1 VLIQTKLRYGS
12 ILLTLVPAIIA
23 SILIGL
29 ISVDHA
35 ESALKEQAQ
44 SRLTALRE
52 DRANQIVNYF
62 NAMRDQAL
70 AYNKNATT
78 IEAMRRFAA
87 TFDSFSYEVG
97 VDLASEKE
105 QLKKYYVN
113 DFANEFKSK
122 NEGESP
128 DVNRLFNALDDKTVL
143 MQYRYIYKNKNPL
156 GSKDRLNS
164 YDDGSQYS
172 EFHLRYH
179 NSFRELQQRFGYY
192 DIFLITPDTGHVVY
206 SVFKELDY
214 ATSLKNGPFADSGL
228 ADAYKGAM
236 ALSSNNEV
244 YMTDFAPYTPS
255 YQAQAVFL
263 ATPIFDGDKKI
274 GVIAFQLPIEKINDV
289 MTGYG
294 KWRESGL
301 GESGET
307 YLVGSDYTL
316 RSESRFWLEDKNG
329 YIAAMKAAGMAG
341 TVIEDILSKGSV
353 IGLQTVKSPG
363 SLAALKGESGFSIF
377 DDYRGIPVLSAYKP
391 VDIIGHRWAIL
402 AEVDEDEAYAA
413 ATELHHYVIY
423 LTMMTAFV
431 LLVASGVLGWL
442 FSLSIVRP
450 LNSVVS
456 SMQDISSG
464 SGDLTVRLDES
475 AKDEIGM
482 LSRAFNTFVK
492 KLDSIMSSVGDT
504 TTELA
509 TASEELSTITKD
521 TRLIVERQ
529 QEEIQHV
536 ATAIEEMTATVKD
549 VAQNTS
555 STADASRHAGS
566 QVAAGKSK
574 LEDTARAIQ
583 QLKHRMDTSQQ
594 VVNALNE
601 DSVKVGSVL
610 DVIRGIAEQTNLLAL
625 NAAIEAARAGE
636 QGRGFAVVADEV
648 RVLAKRT
655 QDSTEEIR
663 DIIESLQSRSEQTAA
678 MLVQNNEDLETTVA
692 SSDETLHVFSE
703 IDQAVTELLEMSTQ
717 IASATEE
724 QATVTEEISR
734 NVDTI
739 NEGAKQTL
747 VGAEQTSESS
757 VSLARLGDQL
767 KGHVGEFKCS
777 GQN

>member
-1 VLIQTKLRYGS
+1 MLIQTKLRYGS

-29 ISVDHA
+29 ISVNHA

-62 NAMRDQAL
+62 NAMRDQAF

-78 IEAMRRFAA
+78 IDAMKRFAA

-97 VDLASEKE
+97 VDVASEKE

-113 DFANEFKSK
+113 DFTNEFKNK

-143 MQYRYIYKNKNPL
+143 MQYRYIYKNENPL
-156 GSKDRLNS
+156 GSKDQLNS
-164 YDDGSQYS
+164 YSDGSQYS

-179 NSFRELQQRFGYY
+179 TSFRELQQRFGYY

-244 YMTDFAPYTPS
+244 YMTDFAPYYPS

-274 GVIAFQLPIEKINDV
+274 GVIAFQLPIDKINDV

-307 YLVGSDYTL
+307 YLVGSDHTL
-316 RSESRFWLEDKNG
+316 RSESRFWLENKDG
-329 YIAAMKAAGMAG
+329 YIAAMNAAGTDDA
-341 TVIEDILSKGSV
+341 VLKEIVSKGSV
-353 IGLQTVKSPG
+353 IGLQTIKSPG

-377 DDYRGIPVLSAYKP
+377 DDYRGVPVLSAYKP

-402 AEVDEDEAYAA
+402 AEVDEEEAYAA
-413 ATELHHYVIY
+413 ASELHHYVIY
-423 LTMMTAFV
+423 VTMMSAFF

-442 FSLSIVRP
+442 FSRSIVRP

-464 SGDLTVRLDES
+464 SGDLTVRLDET

-482 LSRAFNTFVK
+482 LARAFNTFVK

-509 TASEELSTITKD
+509 TASEELSTITRD
-521 TRLIVERQ
+521 TRKVVERQ

-566 QVAAGKSK
+566 QVAAGKNK
-574 LEDTARAIQ
+574 LEDTVTSIQ
-583 QLKHRMDTSQQ
+583 QLKQRMDESQQ

-610 DVIRGIAEQTNLLAL
+610 DVIKGIAEQTNLLAL

-663 DIIESLQSRSEQTAA
+663 EIIESLQNRSGQTAA
-678 MLVQNNEDLETTVA
+678 MLEQNNEDLESTVE
-692 SSDETLHVFSE
+692 SSNQTLGVFSE

-724 QATVTEEISR
+724 QASVTEEISR

-747 VGAEQTSESS
+747 VGAEQTAESS

-767 KGHVGEFKCS
+767 KGHVGSFKCS
-777 GQN
+777 GRS

>member
-1 VLIQTKLRYGS
+1 
-12 ILLTLVPAIIA
+12 
-23 SILIGL
+23 
-29 ISVDHA
+29 
-35 ESALKEQAQ
+35 
-44 SRLTALRE
+44 
-52 DRANQIVNYF
+52 
-62 NAMRDQAL
+62 
-70 AYNKNATT
+70 
-78 IEAMRRFAA
+78 
-87 TFDSFSYEVG
+87 
-97 VDLASEKE
+97 
-105 QLKKYYVN
+105 
-113 DFANEFKSK
+113 
-122 NEGESP
+122 
-128 DVNRLFNALDDKTVL
+128 
-143 MQYRYIYKNKNPL
+143 
-156 GSKDRLNS
+156 
-164 YDDGSQYS
+164 
-172 EFHLRYH
+172 
-179 NSFRELQQRFGYY
+179 
-192 DIFLITPDTGHVVY
+192 
-206 SVFKELDY
+206 
-214 ATSLKNGPFADSGL
+214 
-228 ADAYKGAM
+228 
-236 ALSSNNEV
+236 
-244 YMTDFAPYTPS
+244 
-255 YQAQAVFL
+255 
-263 ATPIFDGDKKI
+263 
-274 GVIAFQLPIEKINDV
+274 
-289 MTGYG
+289 
-294 KWRESGL
+294 
-301 GESGET
+301 
-307 YLVGSDYTL
+307 
-316 RSESRFWLEDKNG
+316 
-329 YIAAMKAAGMAG
+329 MAG

>member
-1 VLIQTKLRYGS
+1 MLIQTKLRYGS

-29 ISVDHA
+29 ISVNHA

-62 NAMRDQAL
+62 NAMRDQAF

-78 IEAMRRFAA
+78 IDAMKRFAA

-97 VDLASEKE
+97 VDVASEKE

-113 DFANEFKSK
+113 DFTNEFKNK

-143 MQYRYIYKNKNPL
+143 MQYRYIYKNENPL
-156 GSKDRLNS
+156 GSKDQLNS
-164 YDDGSQYS
+164 YSDGSQYS

-179 NSFRELQQRFGYY
+179 TSFRELQQRFGYY

-244 YMTDFAPYTPS
+244 YMTDFAPYYPS

-274 GVIAFQLPIEKINDV
+274 GVIAFQLPIDKINDV

-307 YLVGSDYTL
+307 YLVGSDHTL
-316 RSESRFWLEDKNG
+316 RSESRFWLENKDG
-329 YIAAMKAAGMAG
+329 YIAAMNAAGTDDA
-341 TVIEDILSKGSV
+341 VLKEIVSKGSV
-353 IGLQTVKSPG
+353 IGLQTIKSPG

-377 DDYRGIPVLSAYKP
+377 DDYRGVPVLSAYKP

-402 AEVDEDEAYAA
+402 AEVDEEEAYAA
-413 ATELHHYVIY
+413 ASELHHYVIY
-423 LTMMTAFV
+423 VTMMSAFF

-442 FSLSIVRP
+442 FSRSIVRP

-464 SGDLTVRLDES
+464 SGDLTVRLDET

-482 LSRAFNTFVK
+482 LARAFNTFVK

-509 TASEELSTITKD
+509 TASEELSTITRD
-521 TRLIVERQ
+521 TRKVVERQ

-566 QVAAGKSK
+566 QVAAGKNK
-574 LEDTARAIQ
+574 LEDTVTSIQ
-583 QLKHRMDTSQQ
+583 QLKQRMDESQQ

-610 DVIRGIAEQTNLLAL
+610 DVIKGIAEQTNLLAL

-663 DIIESLQSRSEQTAA
+663 EIIESLQNRSEQTAA
-678 MLVQNNEDLETTVA
+678 MLEQNNEDLESTVE
-692 SSDETLHVFSE
+692 SSNQTLGVFSE

-724 QATVTEEISR
+724 QASVTEEISR

-747 VGAEQTSESS
+747 VGAEQTAESS

-767 KGHVGEFKCS
+767 KGHVGSFKCS
-777 GQN
+777 GRS